1 MNNEDK
7 KLKQEIIKARIEERR
22 LPKEIKSALKSGKWI
37 LKHRKKKLSSNARER
52 LEQAIARL
60 EVARESGSLKE
71 KKNSLKKISSL
82 LAEELAHLRKS
93 KFREWTESILFA
105 LIMVFIIRSFI
116 VQPFK
121 IPTGSMT
128 PTLFGVKKVCP
139 VCGRN
144 YRYDVNT
151 CSVDGAGLEVEH
163 VGDKILV
170 TKFLYGARTPDRIPF
185 TGILL
190 PFLQLPAI
198 RSPQRGDIVVFHF
211 PEKLEMDYVKR
222 LVGLPGET
230 IEIRDGRIMAD
241 GKDATTSEMA
251 KVYYENIG
259 NRRESAHYYGEAGV
273 PFTVPKRGMIIPL
286 KEDTSWYWSPL
297 IKMDGHDLNLENG
310 TVIIDGSP
318 MKTYTIE
325 QDYYYVLGD
334 NSRNSRDSRYWGFV
348 PEKYLVGKVFFKYWP
363 PRRWGF
369 TY

>member
-1 MNNEDK
+1 MNRDIK
-7 KLKQEIIKARIEERR
+7 KLK
-22 LPKEIKSALKSGKWI
+22 KSAHGSLKAARWI
-37 LKHRKKKLSSNARER
+37 LKHGKKKLSSAT
-52 LEQAIARL
+52 I
-60 EVARESGSLKE
+60 ESLNETVIKLQDALKAGDL
-71 KKNSLKKISSL
+71 KSGRSALKKLNGL
-82 LAEELAHLRKS
+82 LEGEASAARKS
-93 KFREWTESILFA
+93 KLREWTESILFA

-128 PTLFGVKKVCP
+128 PTLLGVKKVCP
-139 VCGRN
+139 VCGRD
-144 YRYDVNT
+144 YRYDVST
-151 CSVDGAGLEVEH
+151 CSVDGTGLEIEH

-230 IEIRDGRIMAD
+230 IEIRDGRILAN
-241 GKDATTSEMA
+241 GEDATTTEME
-251 KVYYENIG
+251 KVYYDNIG
-259 NRRESAHYYGEAGV
+259 NHRSYGEAGV

-286 KEDTSWYWSPL
+286 EEDTSWYWTPL
-297 IKMDGHDLNLENG
+297 IRMDGHDLNLENG
-310 TVIIDGSP
+310 IALIDGSP
-318 MKTYTIE
+318 VKNYTVE

-348 PEKYLVGKVFFKYWP
+348 PEKYLVGRVFFKYWP

>member
-1 MNNEDK
+1 MNRDIK
-7 KLKQEIIKARIEERR
+7 KIKKSAHRSLKSARWIIKH
-22 LPKEIKSALKSGKWI
+22 G
-37 LKHRKKKLSSNARER
+37 KKKLSSATIESLNET
-52 LEQAIARL
+52 AIKLQDAIKDRDL
-60 EVARESGSLKE
+60 KSGRSALK
-71 KKNSLKKISSL
+71 KLNSLL
-82 LAEELAHLRKS
+82 EGEAAGARKS

-128 PTLFGVKKVCP
+128 PTLLGVKKVCP
-139 VCGRN
+139 VCGRD

-151 CSVDGAGLEVEH
+151 CSVDGTGLEVEH

-198 RSPQRGDIVVFHF
+198 RAPQRGDIVVFHF

-230 IEIRDGRIMAD
+230 IEIRDGRILAN
-241 GKDATTSEMA
+241 GEDATTTEMA
-251 KVYYENIG
+251 KVYYDNIG
-259 NRRESAHYYGEAGV
+259 NHRKSEHYYGENGV
-273 PFTVPKRGMIIPL
+273 PFTVPKQGMVIPL
-286 KEDTSWYWSPL
+286 EEDTSWYWSPL
-297 IKMDGHDLNLENG
+297 IRMDGHDLNLENG
-310 TVIIDGSP
+310 IALIDGSP
-318 MKTYTIE
+318 VKNYTVE

>member
-1 MNNEDK
+1 MNRDIK
-7 KLKQEIIKARIEERR
+7 KVKKAAHGSLKAAR
-22 LPKEIKSALKSGKWI
+22 WI
-37 LKHRKKKLSSNARER
+37 TKHGKKKLSSATIESLNETVIKLQNALKFEDLKSCRSALNKLNGL
-52 LEQAIARL
+52 LEGEASA
-60 EVARESGSLKE
+60 A
-71 KKNSLKKISSL
+71 
-82 LAEELAHLRKS
+82 RKS

-128 PTLFGVKKVCP
+128 PTLLGVKKVCP
-139 VCGRN
+139 VCERD
-144 YRYDVNT
+144 YRYDVNI
-151 CSVDGAGLEVEH
+151 CSVDGSKLEVEH

-222 LVGLPGET
+222 LVGQPGEI
-230 IEIRDGRIMAD
+230 IEIRDGRILAD
-241 GKDATTSEMA
+241 GNDAMTPEM
-251 KVYYENIG
+251 ENIYYLNRG
-259 NRRESAHYYGEAGV
+259 NFGRPGQT
-273 PFTVPKRGMIIPL
+273 FTVPAQGMEIPL
-286 KEDTSWYWSPL
+286 DPDTRIYWSD
-297 IKMDGHDLNLENG
+297 IITRDGHELKFEDG
-310 TVIIDGSP
+310 AIIIDGTAR
-318 MKTYTIE
+318 KKYIVE

-334 NSRNSRDSRYWGFV
+334 NSANSKDSRYWGFV
-348 PEKYLVGKVFFKYWP
+348 PDKYLVGKVFFKYWP